1 LTTLCTFQSLS
12 RACSLILY
20 TISTPHIQ
28 VPASDNRQRTFAR
41 FTNQRLRTKRRSTR
55 DQKPTEPLQPY
66 TALSRAAKVRHS
78 IARTSRP
85 APRITLPPRP
95 QLTFFSF
102 PRIVLP
108 VRLMDAMSTRFQ
120 KFGFGSKRKSNV
132 QTAIVATNGT
142 PATTPPPNSSTTS
155 LPQSSMNPQPNG
167 LGRPPSYS
175 NYNAGRPQSPMPPQ
189 NQQVAAHHPPPID
202 TSQRYPGSNPTMGAP
217 QPPGY
222 GGAYGQQPAPVPQPL
237 GQYGSMR
244 PVAEAPGEARNKA
257 QLIVGIDFVSQTFAY
272 QPKIIFHRLTC
283 AGNHIF
289 WRCIRLRNQHR
300 GQRRYH
306 H

>member
-1 LTTLCTFQSLS
+1 
-12 RACSLILY
+12 
-20 TISTPHIQ
+20 
-28 VPASDNRQRTFAR
+28 
-41 FTNQRLRTKRRSTR
+41 
-55 DQKPTEPLQPY
+55 
-66 TALSRAAKVRHS
+66 
-78 IARTSRP
+78 
-85 APRITLPPRP
+85 
-95 QLTFFSF
+95 
-102 PRIVLP
+102 
-108 VRLMDAMSTRFQ
+108 MDAMSTRFQ

-237 GQYGSMR
+237 GQYGQMR

-257 QLIVGIDFVSQTFAY
+257 QLIVGIDFVSHRCLSTKDNIPSTDMRREPHFLALHSPS
-272 QPKIIFHRLTC
+272 QPTPRPKKTSSLNGLAQEIRRSKRLAFFLALPNGHLC
-283 AGNHIF
+283 
-289 WRCIRLRNQHR
+289 
-300 GQRRYH
+300 
-306 H
+306 

>member
-1 LTTLCTFQSLS
+1 
-12 RACSLILY
+12 
-20 TISTPHIQ
+20 
-28 VPASDNRQRTFAR
+28 
-41 FTNQRLRTKRRSTR
+41 
-55 DQKPTEPLQPY
+55 
-66 TALSRAAKVRHS
+66 
-78 IARTSRP
+78 
-85 APRITLPPRP
+85 
-95 QLTFFSF
+95 
-102 PRIVLP
+102 
-108 VRLMDAMSTRFQ
+108 MDAMSTRFQ
-120 KFGFGSKRKSNV
+120 KFGFGSKRKSNI

-202 TSQRYPGSNPTMGAP
+202 TSQRYPGTNPTMGAP

-237 GQYGSMR
+237 GQYGPMR

-257 QLIVGIDFVSQTFAY
+257 QLIVGIDFVSRRCLSTEDDTPSTDMRREPHFLALHSPL
-272 QPKIIFHRLTC
+272 QPTPRPKKISSLNGLAQEIRRSKRLAFLALPTQQPLLTNFSPRSQQSSTTINTRKLWGGVLTLLMRWPRL
-283 AGNHIF
+283 A
-289 WRCIRLRNQHR
+289 IRNRVC
-300 GQRRYH
+300 RRSNGSSFSSCYLETH
-306 H
+306 TSTQ